1 MKGILKNLVLLNL
14 TIIFK
19 KSSKVVE
26 KSKHNVNNK
35 LAIMKMI
42 VFRIYNKLI
51 TVRNR
56 LTIQQTKDSNIFFMK
71 GLE

>member
-1 MKGILKNLVLLNL
+1 MKGILISFVKFNSNIL
-14 TIIFK
+14 

-35 LAIMKMI
+35 LAVMKMI

-51 TVRNR
+51 TVRNT
-56 LTIQQTKDSNIFFMK
+56 LTIQ
-71 GLE
+71 